1 MFDCSTV
8 VATTLLR
15 ICTYE
20 MPPNQHIARWHLG
33 SGAGVALRQS
43 ERSAAT
49 WTDLGIFTLSEAG
62 QRRRNSIQHPL
73 HVDLKRNDTKEINYP
88 TLTDLEKEFMVAV

>member
-33 SGAGVALRQS
+33 SGAGVALRWS
-43 ERSAAT
+43 KRFAAT
-49 WTDLGIFTLSEAG
+49 WTDLEIFTLSEVG
-62 QRRRNSIQHPL
+62 QRRRNSIRHSL
-73 HVDLKRNDTKEINYP
+73 YVDPKK
-88 TLTDLEKEFMVAV
+88 K

>member
-1 MFDCSTV
+1 MFDCSMV

-33 SGAGVALRQS
+33 SGAGVALRWS
-43 ERSAAT
+43 KRSAAT
-49 WTDLGIFTLSEAG
+49 WTDLEIFILSEVRK
-62 QRRRNSIQHPL
+62 RRRNSI
-73 HVDLKRNDTKEINYP
+73 
-88 TLTDLEKEFMVAV
+88 